1 MNRADKGQSTLEYAC
16 LILIVLSASI
26 SMHVYIQR
34 ARQGSLK
41 RATDQISSG
50 TFYSPRAVE
59 AGSYSTI
66 TQSVSETNSQRQKK
80 YPTADDWDA
89 RISVSE
95 YQVNKTRTASRDE
108 KIVSLAKEP
117 NG

>member
-1 MNRADKGQSTLEYAC
+1 MNRVDKGQSTLEYAC
-16 LILIVLSASI
+16 LILLVLSASI

-41 RATDQISSG
+41 RATEQISNG
-50 TFYSPRAVE
+50 AFYSPRAVE

-66 TQSVSETNSQRQKK
+66 NQTVSETSSQRQKK
-80 YPTADDWDA
+80 FPTSVDWDG
-89 RISVSE
+89 RITVSE
-95 YQVNKTRTASRDE
+95 YQINKTRTASRDE